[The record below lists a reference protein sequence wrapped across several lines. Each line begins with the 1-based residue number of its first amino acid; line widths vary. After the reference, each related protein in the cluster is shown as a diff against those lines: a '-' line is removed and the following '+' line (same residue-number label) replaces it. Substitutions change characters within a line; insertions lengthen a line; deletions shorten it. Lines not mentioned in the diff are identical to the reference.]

1 MSEETVQSKKKFD
14 LTSYGVV
21 VGFLSIEVLAFL
33 SFNLGQSFILYG
45 ILSLVL
51 AALLLLVTFR
61 QIKKD
66 GISSFAFFIFPVLV
80 FGILTALSKF
90 NSQSVGHIG
99 LAETIFVPIALSCI
113 GLGGYL
119 TSTISKFKV
128 RYMMLVIYGALALF
142 VFINLVI
149 TMIYYVPFYTLLYK
163 NSYIV
168 YDGKP
173 SVLPIGSMA
182 YMLFGF
188 TVQEV
193 TIEYFSLFPSILLTA
208 VIPLFFIKFK
218 ENKRDFLLFLGFAI
232 LAFITLVFTISK
244 ITLLTDMVLVL
255 GIAIIVIAGKIKK
268 SRPVINGLFI
278 GFGIAFLIVLMI
290 LFLNAQTSWSFL
302 SSLQGALN
310 QGNLISRLFTTNRF
324 SSKIINVFQ
333 DLFTSFKLFGWPTG
347 YYAYQYPNG
356 VAQDVSNIWLF
367 DNIVSSGLFGAIF
380 FMVAL
385 VIGVRR
391 MFKYFTNSEDEDAD
405 KFAIAGYVLGT
416 LVISLLLFDVTP
428 LVNSDAM
435 FPFFTSGPVL
445 IILFLLG
452 YVFNKSNKAVEE
464 VAVLENEE
472 NKEIVMEENKDEEI
486 SL

>member
-45 ILSLVL
+45 VLSLVL

-113 GLGGYL
+113 GLAGYL

-244 ITLLTDMVLVL
+244 ITLLTDIVLVL
-255 GIAIIVIAGKIKK
+255 GIAIIVVAGKIKK
-268 SRPVINGLFI
+268 SRSVINGLFI

-452 YVFNKSNKAVEE
+452 YVFNKSNKIEE
-464 VAVLENEE
+464 VETPEKEE
-472 NKEIVMEENKDEEI
+472 KEIKIMEENKDEEI